1 MSDLSKRLSDGP
13 VLLDGGLG
21 QELIRRGMPGAE
33 PSLWSANAL
42 TEAPGLVQEVHED
55 YLRAGADVITTNTY
69 ATPPERLS
77 EAGLGGQAE
86 ALNREAGR
94 LAGRARA
101 AVGRDALI
109 AGSLPPIRGS
119 YRPDLVGEVGEIEPQ
134 YREQAGYLAPH
145 VDLFLC
151 ETMSTPGEA
160 RAAARGAASTGL
172 PVLVSYTIAD
182 PPSPEGAEPRLRN
195 GQPLGEAVEALL
207 GLPVEGVLLNCS
219 YPESI
224 SAAVPVLRGLTDRP
238 IGAYANAFT
247 HIPDDFDERTDAL
260 DSDARPDQRED
271 LPPEAYG
278 KHVEDWLSAGADIV
292 GGCCEVG
299 PSHID
304 HLRTTVD
311 GAAGTRHAAG

>member
-1 MSDLSKRLSDGP
+1 MSDLSARLSSDP
-13 VLLDGGLG
+13 VLLDGGMG
-21 QELIRRGMPGAE
+21 QELIRRGMPDTE

-42 TEAPGLVQEVHED
+42 IEAPDLVQEVHED

-69 ATPPERLS
+69 GTPPERLS
-77 EAGLGGQAE
+77 EAGLEGQAG
-86 ALNREAGR
+86 ALNRKAGR
-94 LAGRARA
+94 LAERARA

-119 YRPDLVGEVGEIEPQ
+119 YRPDLVGEVGEIELQ
-134 YREQAGYLAPH
+134 YREQASYLAPH

-151 ETMSTPGEA
+151 ETMSTPSEA
-160 RAAARGAASTGL
+160 QAAARGAASTGL

-182 PPSPEGAEPRLRN
+182 PSSPEEVEPRLRD
-195 GQPLGEAVEALL
+195 GRSLEEAVEALS

-238 IGAYANAFT
+238 VGAYANAFT
-247 HIPDDFDERTDAL
+247 HIPDGFDEHADAL

-299 PSHID
+299 PAHIAQ
-304 HLRTTVD
+304 LRTTVD
-311 GAAGTRHAAG
+311 SAADTRRAAG

>member
-1 MSDLSKRLSDGP
+1 MKNLLTRPSGNP

-21 QELIRRGMPGAE
+21 QELIRRGMLDTE

-42 TEAPGLVQEVHED
+42 TEAPDLVQEVHED

-77 EAGLGGQAE
+77 EAGLEGRAE
-86 ALNREAGR
+86 ALNQKAGR
-94 LAGRARA
+94 LAERARA
-101 AVGRDALI
+101 AVGQDALI

-119 YRPDLVGEVGEIEPQ
+119 YRPDLVGEMDEIEPQ

-145 VDLFLC
+145 VDFFLC

-160 RAAARGAASTGL
+160 QAAARGAASTGC

-182 PPSPEGAEPRLRN
+182 PSSPEEAEPRLRD
-195 GQPLGEAVEALL
+195 GRSLEEAVEALS
-207 GLPVEGVLLNCS
+207 GLPVEGILLNCS

-224 SAAVPVLRGLTDRP
+224 SAAVPVLRELTDRP
-238 IGAYANAFT
+238 VGAYANAFT
-247 HIPDDFDERTDAL
+247 HIPDDFDEHADAL
-260 DSDARPDQRED
+260 NSGARPEQRED
-271 LPPEAYG
+271 LSPEAYA
-278 KHVEDWLSAGADIV
+278 KHVENWLSAGADIV

-299 PSHID
+299 PGHVA
-304 HLRTTVD
+304 HLRTMIDSAADTRR
-311 GAAGTRHAAG
+311 AAG

>member
-1 MSDLSKRLSDGP
+1 MSDLSKRLSDSP

-21 QELIRRGMPGAE
+21 RELIRRGMLGAE

-42 TEAPGLVQEVHED
+42 TEAPDLVQEVHED
-55 YLRAGADVITTNTY
+55 YLRAGADVIITNTY

-94 LAGRARA
+94 LAGSARA

-151 ETMSTPGEA
+151 ETMSTPDEA
-160 RAAARGAASTGL
+160 QAAARGAASTGL
-172 PVLVSYTIAD
+172 PVLVSYTIAG

-195 GQPLGEAVEALL
+195 GQSLEEAVEALAD
-207 GLPVEGVLLNCS
+207 LPVEGVLLNCS

-224 SAAVPVLRGLTDRP
+224 SAAVPVLRGLTDQP
-238 IGAYANAFT
+238 VGAYTNAFT
-247 HIPDDFDERTDAL
+247 HIPDGFDECADAL
-260 DSDARPDQRED
+260 DSDERPNQRED
-271 LPPEAYG
+271 LTPEAYG
-278 KHVEDWLSAGADIV
+278 EHVENWLSAGGDIV

-299 PSHID
+299 PDHID
-304 HLRTTVD
+304 YLRTTID
-311 GAAGTRHAAG
+311 GAAGTRRAAR

>member
-1 MSDLSKRLSDGP
+1 MRDLSTRLSGGP

-21 QELIRRGMPGAE
+21 QELIRRGMPGTE

-42 TEAPGLVQEVHED
+42 TEAPDLVQEVHEA

-77 EAGLGGQAE
+77 EAGLDGRAE

-94 LAGRARA
+94 LAERARA

-119 YRPDLVGEVGEIEPQ
+119 YRPDLVGEAGEIEPQ

-160 RAAARGAASTGL
+160 RAAARAAAPTGR

-182 PPSPEGAEPRLRN
+182 PSSPEDAEPRLRN
-195 GQPLGEAVEALL
+195 GQSLEEAVDALS

-219 YPESI
+219 HPESI

-238 IGAYANAFT
+238 VGAYANAFT
-247 HIPDDFDERTDAL
+247 HIPDGFDERADAL
-260 DSDARPDQRED
+260 DPDARPDRRED
-271 LPPEAYG
+271 LSPKAYG
-278 KHVEDWLSAGADIV
+278 EHVEDWLRAGADIV

-299 PSHID
+299 PGHIA
-304 HLRTTVD
+304 HLRTMVN
-311 GAAGTRHAAG
+311 GAADARRAAE